1 MQRKESK
8 KATIPKM
15 MARVLQLKEA
25 SDKLTQFLFIKQGQD
40 RIRRTI
46 LAFLIA
52 DFTNLILVSGRW
64 YVGFHQTLKEWL
76 EDLDNRFIKAHLHI
90 LSFKNSDFLQQSF
103 WVDSTKTKKLFR
115 WDRTIISEVLNGLN
129 GKCITIA
136 FKYNRKYRSEYK
148 FDILPPNSKRVIWI
162 VREQTKHNFE
172 SVTQVMNI
180 QPILSGDSVKI
191 SINFY
196 NKMTFIDPDTIEF
209 EEPLIEQ
216 SKERIC
222 PIQSLF
228 FDWVGIEYA
237 KQRPQLRDYQIHPHM
252 RLINCR
258 CAGVDTVAYQFI
270 YEACEL
276 GSFKNDLIGIPIEV
290 VQHGQEVVTELKKLG
305 LVSDRECKLQ
315 LRKHDQLIFYQT
327 SGD

>member
-15 MARVLQLKEA
+15 MARVLQYQDA

-40 RIRRTI
+40 RIRRII

-52 DFTNLILVSGRW
+52 DFTNLILVSGQW

-90 LSFKNSDFLQQSF
+90 LSFKNSDFLQTSF
-103 WVDSTKTKKLFR
+103 CVDNTKTKKLFR
-115 WDRTIISEVLNGLN
+115 WDRTIISEVLNGFN

-136 FKYNRKYRSEYK
+136 FKYNRKYRSQYK
-148 FDILPPNSKRVIWI
+148 FDVLPSNSKRVIWI
-162 VREQTKHNFE
+162 AREQTKHNFE

-180 QPILSGDSVKI
+180 QPIISGDCVKI
-191 SINFY
+191 AINFY

-209 EEPLIEQ
+209 EEPQIEQ
-216 SKERIC
+216 SKECIC

-228 FDWVGIEYA
+228 FDWVSIQYA
-237 KQRPQLRDYQIHPHM
+237 KQRPQLNDYQVHPHLN
-252 RLINCR
+252 LIDCR
-258 CAGVDTVAYQFI
+258 CAGVDTVAYQFV

-276 GSFKNDLIGIPIEV
+276 GSFRNDLIGIPIEV
-290 VQHGQEVVTELKKLG
+290 VQQGQEVVTELNKVG

-315 LRKHDQLIFYQT
+315 LRKQDQLIFYLT